1 MYSKENAFYWSC
13 STSVQLHQLEGS
25 VQYKEVNVASKK
37 NGADFYLKL
46 SQDDDIF
53 EMWVFHLVL
62 SGLWMKTV
70 NHNNSY
76 RAWRGREPLCFL
88 EINMSERLNDTGQM
102 CLCACDTS
110 ECANE
115 NKPNL
120 SPLSQK
126 QLSANIMICS
136 ILGFLTLYHTDE
148 PNEPSVTWD
157 VVWTSTLKLNLPRS
171 FSLVFVSNLC
181 VSCFLN

>member
-1 MYSKENAFYWSC
+1 
-13 STSVQLHQLEGS
+13 
-25 VQYKEVNVASKK
+25 
-37 NGADFYLKL
+37 
-46 SQDDDIF
+46 
-53 EMWVFHLVL
+53 
-62 SGLWMKTV
+62 
-70 NHNNSY
+70 
-76 RAWRGREPLCFL
+76 
-88 EINMSERLNDTGQM
+88 MSERLNDTGQM

-148 PNEPSVTWD
+148 PIEPSVT
-157 VVWTSTLKLNLPRS
+157 
-171 FSLVFVSNLC
+171 
-181 VSCFLN
+181 